1 MWLLILLMVVIIL
14 ALIERRI
21 NLQLEEKQ
29 SLQRMREI
37 HSKHASF
44 PNINRDMHS
53 PPVVKDIE
61 PPSKP

>member
-37 HSKHASF
+37 HDFFSKETASLVLAEELLV
-44 PNINRDMHS
+44 P
-53 PPVVKDIE
+53 
-61 PPSKP
+61 